1 MCQICEGSCWMLS
14 TSNWGGDLSFLS
26 RYSIHFQRTS
36 TTLFYCLTV
45 PVESFW
51 SLLWLKSLQKK
62 KEKQTQIWTYAEIPR
77 DSFICGNFFFFFLL
91 VFCVSRNKVSL
102 EEKLS
107 LRDFPT
113 FLSNF
118 TSSFNDSRYYHTCV
132 SVPECFLVA
141 VTVFL

>member
-1 MCQICEGSCWMLS
+1 ML
-14 TSNWGGDLSFLS
+14 NVINIQLRRRPEFLIKILHSFSKDQYDPVLLP
-26 RYSIHFQRTS
+26 YSASGVVLIPALIKEFA
-36 TTLFYCLTV
+36 
-45 PVESFW
+45 
-51 SLLWLKSLQKK
+51 
-62 KEKQTQIWTYAEIPR
+62 KEKGETNADMNVCR
-77 DSFICGNFFFFFLL
+77 DSQRFFYLWQFFFFFFAGFLS
-91 VFCVSRNKVSL
+91 VSRNKVSL